1 MYCRFQM
8 KQDSRHIS
16 LNAAFSCPRMNDDD
30 DDGELLQKIQLQC
43 SSWCVLRDLWLC
55 SWDSLVRQTSPV
67 AIFGVRGF
75 GRTS

>member
-1 MYCRFQM
+1 
-8 KQDSRHIS
+8 
-16 LNAAFSCPRMNDDD
+16 MNDDD